1 MTHPPNSYCRVT
13 FYVASVQSLEL
24 AKPQRLNTGEIEAT
38 WTDNRHR
45 RPHQLDRRPGL
56 GHINW
61 TAVQAAAWQKS
72 RLADPKPVTQG
83 IHLDRCN
90 HSMGG
95 GAMINTGH
103 TI

>member
-13 FYVASVQSLEL
+13 FYVARVRSLEL
-24 AKPQRLNTGEIEAT
+24 ASSTEPHRLNTGEIEAT

-45 RPHQLDRRPGL
+45 RPHQLD
-56 GHINW
+56 
-61 TAVQAAAWQKS
+61 
-72 RLADPKPVTQG
+72 QG
-83 IHLDRCN
+83 IPPNRCN

-103 TI
+103 SI